1 MNSRTEIVERLR
13 AKVAIGEPIIG
24 GGAGTGLSA
33 KCSEA
38 AGLDFI
44 VVYNSGRY
52 RMAGRSSMAG
62 LMPYG
67 DANAIVMDM
76 AGEILPVVD
85 RIPVVAGVCG
95 TDPFRLLPR
104 FLREVRDPGFSGVP
118 NNPTECRFEGIIRA
132 NLEETGLGFDR
143 EVEMIREAH
152 ALDLFTCSYVA
163 DPDEARAMAAAGSDV
178 IVPHMG
184 LTTSGM
190 IGAQTALGLDEAKRK
205 VAELAQAAREV
216 NPDVLVVAHGGPIAG
231 PEEAAE
237 VIHDVPVVD
246 GFLGASS
253 MERLPTERAMIEH
266 MSAYTRIALPS
277 RSHQDA

>member
-1 MNSRTEIVERLR
+1 MSSRSEILSRLR
-13 AKVAIGEPIIG
+13 AKVSDGRSIIG

-76 AGEILPVVD
+76 GAEILPVVD
-85 RIPVVAGVCG
+85 HIPVVAGVCG
-95 TDPFRLLPR
+95 TDPFRIMAK
-104 FLREVRDPGFSGVP
+104 FLASVKDAGFSGVQ
-118 NNPTECRFEGIIRA
+118 NYPTVCLFDGIIRA
-132 NLEETGLGFDR
+132 NLEETGLGFDK
-143 EVEMIREAH
+143 EAAMIAEARR
-152 ALDLFTCSYVA
+152 LDLFTATYVA
-163 DPDEARAMAAAGSDV
+163 NPDEAEMMAQAGADV

-184 LTTSGM
+184 LTTAGM
-190 IGAQTALGLDEAKRK
+190 IGAQTAMTLDEAKDK
-205 VAELAQAAREV
+205 VARLAGIARAV
-216 NPDVLVVAHGGPIAG
+216 NPDVLIVCHGGPIFG
-231 PEEAAE
+231 PDEAAE
-237 VIHDVPVVD
+237 VIRDVPGVH

-253 MERLPTERAMIEH
+253 MERMPTEIAMVEH
-266 MSAYTRIALPS
+266 MTRFTEIPLPAGT
-277 RSHQDA
+277 R

>member
-1 MNSRTEIVERLR
+1 MNSRSEIISRLR
-13 AKVAIGEPIIG
+13 AKVSEGRPVIG

-67 DANAIVMDM
+67 DANAIVMQM
-76 AGEILPVVD
+76 GSEILPVVD
-85 RIPVVAGVCG
+85 HIPVVAGVCG
-95 TDPFRLLPR
+95 TDPFRIMAK
-104 FLREVRDPGFSGVP
+104 FLVEVKNAGFSGVQ
-118 NNPTECRFEGIIRA
+118 NYPTVCLFDGIIRA

-143 EVEMIREAH
+143 EAAMIAEAH
-152 ALDLFTCSYVA
+152 RLDLFTATYVA
-163 DPDEARAMAAAGSDV
+163 NDDEAEMMAQAGADV

-184 LTTSGM
+184 LTTAGM
-190 IGAQTALGLDEAKRK
+190 IGAQTAMTLAEAKDK
-205 VAELAQAAREV
+205 VARLAGIARAV
-216 NPDVLVVAHGGPIAG
+216 NPDVLIVCHGGPIFG
-231 PEEAAE
+231 PDEAAE
-237 VIHDVPVVD
+237 VIRDVPGVH

-253 MERLPTERAMIEH
+253 MERMPTEIAMVDH
-266 MSAYTRIALPS
+266 MRRYTEIPLPATT
-277 RSHQDA
+277 R